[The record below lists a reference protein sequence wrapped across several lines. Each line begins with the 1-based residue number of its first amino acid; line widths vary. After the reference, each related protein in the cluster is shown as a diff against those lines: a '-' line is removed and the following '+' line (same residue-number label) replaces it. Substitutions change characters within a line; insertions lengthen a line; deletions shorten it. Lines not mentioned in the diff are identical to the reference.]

1 MIRKQNLVENGTS
14 MVSLLEFWS
23 LFVFVAFHAQFYV
36 VEVGVESLTDQGVLD
51 KPLLALAMREPNIL
65 TYAHVVKDHFSVLDE
80 SEMSSS
86 DEEDR
91 DWDCFDEDSD
101 EEAEFDG

>member
-1 MIRKQNLVENGTS
+1 

-51 KPLLALAMREPNIL
+51 KPLLALAFEGAKYFDICTRR
-65 TYAHVVKDHFSVLDE
+65 KRSFFST
-80 SEMSSS
+80 
-86 DEEDR
+86 R
-91 DWDCFDEDSD
+91 
-101 EEAEFDG
+101 